1 MKMEIENDILKWFNG
16 EISAE
21 DFKKL
26 HPNEDVSVLEKLD
39 FYTKQFDVPNINAHE
54 ALADFKAKHFKKEE
68 TKVISLKFKS
78 FLKIAA
84 IVLIALTSSYFVFFN
99 NTVSYATKIAQTET
113 LTLPDNSQVILNAK
127 SSLSFSKKNWA
138 SNRSLNL
145 DGEAY
150 FKVSKGEKFTVNTDA
165 GSVQVLGTQFN
176 IKERKNYF
184 EVKCYEGAVS
194 VTQNGEITRLTKGKT
209 FRVVNGDIVNIKD
222 FIIKNPAWL
231 AQESTFENVPLWQ
244 VIDELEIQ
252 YDITI
257 TAKSID
263 ASKLFS
269 GSFTHT
275 DQNIALQSVTIPLNI
290 SYRIIDKQV
299 EFYNYE
305 SK

>member
-1 MKMEIENDILKWFNG
+1 METENDILKWFNG
-16 EISAE
+16 EMSTE

-26 HPNEDVSVLEKLD
+26 HPNEDVSVLEKLG

-54 ALADFKAKHFKKEE
+54 ALADFKVKHFKKEE
-68 TKVISLKFKS
+68 TKVLSLNFKS

-84 IVLIALTSSYFVFFN
+84 ILLIMLTSSYFVFFN
-99 NTVSYATKIAQTET
+99 NTRSYATKIAQTET

-252 YDITI
+252 YDISI

-263 ASKLFS
+263 TSKLFS

-290 SYRIIDKQV
+290 NYEIIDKQV

-305 SK
+305 SN

>member
-1 MKMEIENDILKWFNG
+1 METENDILKWFNG
-16 EISAE
+16 EMSTE

-26 HPNEDVSVLEKLD
+26 HPNEDFSVLEKLG
-39 FYTKQFDVPNINAHE
+39 FYTKQFDVPNINAQE
-54 ALADFKAKHFKKEE
+54 AFEDFKVKHFKKEE
-68 TKVISLKFKS
+68 TKVLSLNFKS

-84 IVLIALTSSYFVFFN
+84 ILLIMLTSSYFVFFN
-99 NTVSYATKIAQTET
+99 NTRSYATKIAQTET

-127 SSLSFSKKNWA
+127 SSLSFSKKNWR
-138 SNRSLNL
+138 SNRTLNL

-150 FKVSKGEKFTVNTDA
+150 FMVSKGEKFTVNTDA

-184 EVKCYEGAVS
+184 EVKCYEGSVS
-194 VTQNGEITRLTKGKT
+194 VTQNGKTTLLTLGKT

-222 FIIKNPAWL
+222 FNIKNPAWL
-231 AQESTFENVPLWQ
+231 TQESTFENVPLWQ

-252 YDITI
+252 YDMTI

-263 ASKLFS
+263 TSKLFS

-290 SYRIIDKQV
+290 NYEIIDKQV
-299 EFYNYE
+299 EFYSYE
-305 SK
+305 SN

>member
-26 HPNEDVSVLEKLD
+26 HPNEDVSVLEKLG
-39 FYTKQFDVPNINAHE
+39 FYAKQLDVPDINAQE

-68 TKVISLKFKS
+68 TKVISLNFKS

-84 IVLIALTSSYFVFFN
+84 IVLIMLTSSYFVFFN
-99 NTVSYATKIAQTET
+99 NTTSYATKIAQTET

-127 SSLSFSKKNWA
+127 SSLSFSKKNWG

-165 GSVQVLGTQFN
+165 GSVQVIGTQFN

-184 EVKCYEGAVS
+184 EVKCYEGAVR
-194 VTQNGEITRLTKGKT
+194 VTQNGEITLLTKGKT
-209 FRVVNGDIVNIKD
+209 FRVVNGDIVKIKD
-222 FIIKNPAWL
+222 FNIKNPAWL

-252 YDITI
+252 YDMTI

-263 ASKLFS
+263 TSKLFS

-275 DQNIALQSVTIPLNI
+275 DQNIALKSVTIPLNI

-305 SK
+305 SN